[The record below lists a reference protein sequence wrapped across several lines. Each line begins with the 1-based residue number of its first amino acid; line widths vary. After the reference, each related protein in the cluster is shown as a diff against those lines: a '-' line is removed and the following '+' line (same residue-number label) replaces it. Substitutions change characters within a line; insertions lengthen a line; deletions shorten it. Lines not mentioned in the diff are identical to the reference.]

1 MSMKRNRWGNRLYAL
16 FMTAFMVLSLLPA
29 SNLQVQAEEDQTVE
43 TETAGNTETAGQPQS
58 ESDTFEIRYVANGGQ
73 GDMDFQTFQ
82 SDDAEVQL
90 TANGFT
96 LEGHEFQG
104 WSTTPDGEDVI
115 SQGEVDMPARFVP
128 DESILRELEYDW
140 DADEDGIIS
149 EEETFSLSDCIRDN
163 TLVLYAQWEKL
174 PEEDEPGQTSV
185 PEEKEPVIVDIT
197 SDDLQELTEASEIS
211 KQEMLALRNNLPTA
225 LLDENDNP
233 VEPENPKSEGDG
245 TKINSVKVSWIDEP
259 AGTTQKTVDL
269 TGKNNA
275 PFNVRMQLE
284 LTLSGQNNYDA
295 GTIQIRIPKQIMRN
309 RDGNLVGEMSLSV
322 PEAPDDRATF
332 AYTDMEDYYLLTNTR
347 ALPASLGVYFE
358 FTISKMVPNTIPENT
373 DSDPFTATVSVET
386 PNHETLISKPKED
399 LTFQIRTNEQLTAS
413 TKQDNGVYLDWPAEW
428 DRLEI
433 PKPKNAQ
440 GEEAPD
446 DYVYIDWY
454 TYVRI
459 YGNQNFSLK
468 FMDDPSQ
475 MKNDK
480 GEYKNIDDY
489 QILGYRYNNTYQIY
503 DPEAGAT
510 LTENEWQADGDR
522 YFTHVYVAYNRKN
535 FPLPDE
541 WNTRVVYT
549 VKNTI
554 EYTLKGVDKDETAE
568 PSKSS
573 VSDEAQIAFVPFY
586 IPRGQ
591 FNVWKTGNG
600 GDRYTNYWTPDTFL
614 STINYYSY
622 GLNELLDKGQTDLSY
637 KVRLEGFGYRLTYGG
652 TDESGKTLDP
662 ENPDSYGKKSYAFD
676 ITDDRLY
683 WDDSTNLNNY
693 KVDDTRL
700 LDEDYYGFKSLT
712 IQNPTVYDYVKF
724 QSSQNGYRYDENGHI
739 IYGTVTAGDYGFM
752 ANADPKE
759 RPDLVVYGKR
769 RKSDEWTEMAVYSY
783 NGRTEAKDNC
793 QISNNIITFTQPVA
807 AYRVVARTKK
817 AGLIWEILPT
827 VTLKGTDGTDKTYV
841 RDYVLDKME
850 NADNVSIPLSNVV
863 SSKILDN
870 EGKVILSSTGK
881 DDPDGNYNNVLEDKK
896 GNDILQGASLG
907 VRASK
912 VLQTTEND
920 PANKEV
926 KLTYRLNVDLQS
938 NLSNRNSYNL
948 AQENNYLTK
957 ETKGTFYDLLPAH
970 VMVDL
975 NSLKLRTGDQ
985 ITSVEQIPNYKDS
998 GRTLLIVK
1006 ANLAPNPGYRAAH
1019 QSVTGMPGYCDTLR
1033 LTYDAYITW
1042 VDMVDFG
1049 KHLENNFVYESGN
1062 TQLGS
1067 LKGYMG
1073 EPDDPRGGQNAA
1085 SISGAGTAIE
1095 YLKDINSQND
1105 NNAYVYAKSNDDLV
1119 VDVSGHTFLSK
1130 YVSVNNDGRYVTGQ
1144 SATYPTKAYV
1154 GGAYTYRLRMENGN
1168 DTISKDLVFFDK
1180 LETFTPNETM
1190 GKEFQDELNTY
1201 GRWQGHLLSV
1211 DTSEAESLGI
1221 DPKVYWSEI
1230 VDLDLN
1236 AEASRNL
1243 ANTAIWQPLKAD
1255 TDKSKVKAIAVDL
1268 SKTEKGE
1275 DFELKAKSSVNVF
1288 VNMKAPSETELGTRI
1303 KCMRTRQETD
1313 AEGNIKEV
1321 IEAGSHAY
1329 NDVHLSANV
1338 KAVRQGAELP
1348 DGSTAQDEGSYREM
1362 YLNYQYTR
1370 LALVPLDIEVHKTW
1384 DDADNQ
1390 DGYRPEAVKVR
1401 LLANN
1406 QPMDTIMGSPEGE
1419 QRYTA
1424 VLSEKNGW
1432 YTCFE
1437 NVPPVDSEGKSYYF
1451 SFEELP
1457 ATDADGQSSG
1467 NLSKYSVSWSSKPG
1481 YREITDKV
1489 EEQTSTYKVETKDY
1503 TLTNYHKPEELD
1515 ITGTKFWDDDSD
1527 AQHQRPNSVD
1537 VALYADGE
1545 KIAKRTTNAANGWA
1559 YTFANMPKNRNGEP
1573 IRYEVKED
1581 AYYPGYYSKVDGY
1594 NLTNTFDPIGHLAI
1608 TKTVKNGTSKA
1619 LEKEFTFTA
1628 TFYSKSEQDGDRGP
1642 VIADGF
1648 TAEKVDHKVE
1658 TIEELEKLKE
1668 GSGEK
1673 FQIHSGDKF
1682 RLKAGE
1688 TLVVYDLPSE
1698 TDYVLEEQDQPG
1710 FTLTSQSNTE
1720 SDIRARQIS
1729 QAEFENTYNA
1739 TGSLN
1744 FTARKVV
1751 ENHAVVNHLFR
1762 FELLDE
1768 DKQTDT
1774 EGKTEEEIDKE
1785 KVIRTTSND
1794 KDGNVQFGSIR
1805 FSLADLNGQDSSQG
1819 TRHFLIRE
1827 IQGDA
1832 AGYSYTKDVYAATVE
1847 LQDDGDGTITPTVTY
1862 RKNNGEETTS
1872 ETPVFTNV
1880 YTADGSVEIKAW
1892 KKITGRE
1899 LKENEFTFN
1908 LYKYAQEKDGETVS
1922 WIPVTKET
1930 EDGQTTE
1937 VLAQV
1942 QNQKDGTILFAP
1954 TVNAEGQKDTDSP
1967 LYFTQEDIGKTFR
1980 FKVKETE
1987 GKDETVDYNTNALVY
2002 EVVVYDDNNGTLS
2015 FDSKFIGREK
2025 TVKAEDGTESLE
2037 LDETVKLP
2045 VIENDLKDGSLKI
2058 TKAVTSGDPNTDFKF
2073 KIRFEYPEGKDLG
2086 EDVTIKR
2093 EPVTSKNVSVN
2104 VFAKDGGPIA
2114 GVTYDLFWIPADGTS
2129 EVKIGTYTTDD
2140 SGYGGVI
2147 GLDGSQYQNGH
2158 FEARLKDWDKSSYSS
2173 LEDTYQFEEPEQ
2185 VSDVMEYTWNLEMEE
2200 ADLAYAVV
2208 DKTNRELVF
2217 YRGSQNYIDKLK
2229 SQLPETRYEVLENFE
2244 KTTTSPW
2251 KKYNDSIDVIRCEG
2265 VIQPGSS
2272 MANWFSGMKA
2282 REIHLEQF
2290 DTSQVISL
2298 NNTFNGCRQAQVI
2311 DLTGWNVSNVTNMQG
2326 TFYYC
2331 EVVEDLAIEDW
2342 DVSKVTTMHTMFDC
2356 AHKLKPLDLSRWQ
2369 TDSLTNLTQTFR
2381 NCFALS
2387 SLNVSTWN
2395 TSKVTAMRY
2404 AFSDCLTLQELDLS
2418 NWSINCDT
2426 TGFFEHCQQLKKI
2439 KFSNSIKFSGDLTA
2453 QFGGGTVV
2461 TDVSYRTKR
2470 WEKAGSDL
2478 QSTLNGF
2485 VNLTSSQL
2493 FGTWVRE
2500 DENGELHESELDLES
2515 KVTVSSEKGFSLKK
2529 ATSVASKEG
2538 TGESG
2543 IQTVSDGETRPFTV
2557 TQDMSGMAIAELNR
2571 ETGELVF
2578 YRIKETVTPVN
2589 TNKYLYFSGFESG
2602 DIHPWNDST
2611 YTMSRIK
2618 SIRFESPIQPV
2629 GSIDGWFM
2637 HLYNLVSFDGKNF
2650 DLTKVNRLNQLFRRC
2665 SSLEHLDLSTVKTT
2679 PQGTTSSL
2687 LYLGWMFEGCAKLK
2701 TVKLNNWN
2709 TSGALVFDCMFYNCS
2724 SLTEIDLTDIS
2735 TRSLKTTQYG
2745 TDHMFTNCNSL
2756 KRVVFGP
2763 DFSFNGFKSNVSISV
2778 RGSLPNPPQNSIY
2791 TEKWCKEDDPSV
2803 AMTASEMSAYSG
2815 SITGTWIWQPAE
2827 TAYAVSYDANGGSG
2841 SMPTKYA
2848 NINESLQLDACTF
2861 VRPGYDFAGWK
2872 DAHGKSYEEIIPAET
2887 QKGGSLL
2894 KLYAQWKPS
2903 GFLAGGE
2910 GEYEIIL
2917 KGNQTALIPGIPAG
2931 TKYTIY
2937 EETPDGWK
2945 LLSSSGTT
2953 GEIESLK
2960 TAEAVF
2966 RNQYEPGSASAIIT
2980 ANKILEGGTLQDG
2993 QFEFGLYAVNGE
3005 QETLI
3010 STARNMSTG
3019 QIVFPQIVYKGGAEG
3034 ADPAGTYTY
3043 RIRELTQ
3050 TDENIICDS
3059 ETYEVNVVL
3068 IDNKDGT
3075 RTASAVLP
3083 DITFRN
3089 SVKKPLPTTGSL
3101 TIQKTVQDSYDGQ
3114 TLPEFT
3120 VEVTIDGQIQELKLK
3135 AGKDNAVRLDGLP
3148 IGAMFSITE
3157 TDIPE
3162 GFSFVE
3168 TVNGSGIVA
3177 PGENYATVI
3186 NKYTG
3191 KRPEAT
3197 VMLEAAKELKNGTQ
3211 ENGQFSFTLF
3221 RQKKTSESS
3230 EPEWEAVETVTNT
3243 ADGKILFSPLTFTT
3257 AGSWT
3262 YKVVEQHPTED
3273 QNDGTIDYDTSEKTV
3288 TVKVEQQ
3295 EDDSLT
3301 PTVTWSDS
3309 DNTFHNAMKP
3319 GTLTVTKHVENGTGK
3334 TAQQDFTFCLTDPDG
3349 NPLSSI
3355 NWTKGEGETA
3365 QTGTLPED
3373 GSFTLKD
3380 GETIAFA
3387 LPNGTA
3393 YKVTEQEA
3401 TGYVTTATGDAGTIQ
3416 SNTVSETVF
3425 TNTYS
3430 AKGVFEPKAKK
3441 TLLGRPLEAGQFTFL
3456 LQNEENEIIQEV
3468 KNLEDGSVTFH
3479 PIEFTLADLEN
3490 RPDVKPDKD
3499 KGETEES
3506 VKGIKEFT
3514 YYMMEKTPDDSEII
3528 SDQNIVTI
3536 KVRVSDTGTGEL
3548 KVEPHYYVGET
3559 EIASI
3564 TFTNRAAVELPAAG
3578 RTGSWI
3584 GYAAG
3589 AAALGASAFVLLDN
3603 RRKKS
3608 KK

>member
-43 TETAGNTETAGQPQS
+43 TETTGNTETAAQAQS
-58 ESDTFEIRYVANGGQ
+58 ESETFEIRYVANGGQ

-115 SQGEVDMPARFVP
+115 SQGVVDMPARFVP

-140 DADEDGIIS
+140 DANEDGTIS
-149 EEETFSLSDCIRDN
+149 QEETFSLSDCIRDN

-174 PEEDEPGQTSV
+174 PEENEPGQTSV

-211 KQEMLALRNNLPTA
+211 KQEMLELRNNLPTM
-225 LLDENDNP
+225 LLDENNDP
-233 VEPENPKSEGDG
+233 TEPENPKSEGDG

-259 AGTTQKTVDL
+259 AGTTKKTVDL

-413 TKQDNGVYLDWPAEW
+413 VKRDNGVYLDWPAEW
-428 DRLEI
+428 DRLGI
-433 PKPKNAQ
+433 PRPKNAQ
-440 GEEAPD
+440 GEEAPN

-454 TYVRI
+454 TYTRI

-475 MKNDK
+475 MKDDK
-480 GEYKNIDDY
+480 GGYKGIDDY
-489 QILGYRYNNTYQIY
+489 QILGYRYNNTYQKY
-503 DPEAGAT
+503 DPEAGAI

-535 FPLPDE
+535 FPLPEE

-600 GDRYTNYWTPDTFL
+600 GDRYSSYWTPDTFL
-614 STINYYSY
+614 SSMNYYSY

-662 ENPDSYGKKSYAFD
+662 DDPGSYGKKSYAFD
-676 ITDDRLY
+676 IADDRLY

-712 IQNPTVYDYVKF
+712 IQTPTVYDYVKF

-752 ANADPKE
+752 ANPDPKE
-759 RPDLVVYGKR
+759 RPDLVVYGKCQ
-769 RKSDEWTEMAVYSY
+769 KSDEWTEMAVYSY
-783 NGRTEAKDNC
+783 NGRTQANDNC

-827 VTLKGTDGTDKTYV
+827 VTLKGTDGTDKTFV

-870 EGKVILSSTGK
+870 DGKVILSSTGK

-948 AQENNYLTK
+948 AQENDYLTK
-957 ETKGTFYDLLPAH
+957 ETQGTFYDLLPAH
-970 VMVDL
+970 VTVDL

-985 ITSVEQIPNYKDS
+985 ITSVQQIPNYKDS
-998 GRTLLIVK
+998 GRTLLIVE

-1085 SISGAGTAIE
+1085 SVSGAGTAIE
-1095 YLKDINSQND
+1095 YLKDINDQND
-1105 NNAYVYAKSNDDLV
+1105 NYAYVYAKSSNDLV

-1221 DPKVYWSEI
+1221 EPKVYWSEED
-1230 VDLDLN
+1230 DLDLN
-1236 AEASRNL
+1236 AEASRDLTNG
-1243 ANTAIWQPLKAD
+1243 NIWQPLKED
-1255 TDKSKVKAIAVDL
+1255 TDKSRIKAIAVDL

-1288 VNMKAPSETELGTRI
+1288 VNMKAPSESELGTKI

-1329 NDVHLSANV
+1329 NDVHLSAKV

-1348 DGSTAQDEGSYREM
+1348 DGSTAQDSSDYREM

-1370 LALVPLDIEVHKTW
+1370 LALVPLDIEVNKTW

-1406 QPMDTIMGSPEGE
+1406 QPMDEIIGSPEGE

-1424 VLSEKNGW
+1424 VLSEENGW

-1437 NVPPVDSEGKSYYF
+1437 NVQPVDSEGKSYYF

-1457 ATDADGQSSG
+1457 VNDADGQSSG

-1481 YREITDKV
+1481 YREITDQV

-1527 AQHQRPNSVD
+1527 AQHQRPISVD

-1744 FTARKVV
+1744 FIARKVV
-1751 ENHAVVNHLFR
+1751 ENHTVVNHLFR

-1847 LQDDGDGTITPTVTY
+1847 LQDDGAGTITPTVTY

-1880 YTADGSVEIKAW
+1880 YTADGSVETKAW

-1980 FKVKETE
+1980 FKVKET
-1987 GKDETVDYNTNALVY
+1987 
-2002 EVVVYDDNNGTLS
+2002 
-2015 FDSKFIGREK
+2015 
-2025 TVKAEDGTESLE
+2025 
-2037 LDETVKLP
+2037 
-2045 VIENDLKDGSLKI
+2045 GSL
-2058 TKAVTSGDPNTDFKF
+2058 
-2073 KIRFEYPEGKDLG
+2073 
-2086 EDVTIKR
+2086 
-2093 EPVTSKNVSVN
+2093 
-2104 VFAKDGGPIA
+2104 
-2114 GVTYDLFWIPADGTS
+2114 
-2129 EVKIGTYTTDD
+2129 
-2140 SGYGGVI
+2140 
-2147 GLDGSQYQNGH
+2147 
-2158 FEARLKDWDKSSYSS
+2158 
-2173 LEDTYQFEEPEQ
+2173 
-2185 VSDVMEYTWNLEMEE
+2185 NL
-2200 ADLAYAVV
+2200 
-2208 DKTNRELVF
+2208 
-2217 YRGSQNYIDKLK
+2217 
-2229 SQLPETRYEVLENFE
+2229 
-2244 KTTTSPW
+2244 
-2251 KKYNDSIDVIRCEG
+2251 
-2265 VIQPGSS
+2265 
-2272 MANWFSGMKA
+2272 
-2282 REIHLEQF
+2282 
-2290 DTSQVISL
+2290 
-2298 NNTFNGCRQAQVI
+2298 
-2311 DLTGWNVSNVTNMQG
+2311 
-2326 TFYYC
+2326 
-2331 EVVEDLAIEDW
+2331 
-2342 DVSKVTTMHTMFDC
+2342 
-2356 AHKLKPLDLSRWQ
+2356 
-2369 TDSLTNLTQTFR
+2369 
-2381 NCFALS
+2381 
-2387 SLNVSTWN
+2387 
-2395 TSKVTAMRY
+2395 
-2404 AFSDCLTLQELDLS
+2404 
-2418 NWSINCDT
+2418 
-2426 TGFFEHCQQLKKI
+2426 
-2439 KFSNSIKFSGDLTA
+2439 
-2453 QFGGGTVV
+2453 
-2461 TDVSYRTKR
+2461 
-2470 WEKAGSDL
+2470 
-2478 QSTLNGF
+2478 
-2485 VNLTSSQL
+2485 
-2493 FGTWVRE
+2493 
-2500 DENGELHESELDLES
+2500 
-2515 KVTVSSEKGFSLKK
+2515 
-2529 ATSVASKEG
+2529 
-2538 TGESG
+2538 
-2543 IQTVSDGETRPFTV
+2543 
-2557 TQDMSGMAIAELNR
+2557 
-2571 ETGELVF
+2571 
-2578 YRIKETVTPVN
+2578 
-2589 TNKYLYFSGFESG
+2589 
-2602 DIHPWNDST
+2602 
-2611 YTMSRIK
+2611 
-2618 SIRFESPIQPV
+2618 
-2629 GSIDGWFM
+2629 
-2637 HLYNLVSFDGKNF
+2637 
-2650 DLTKVNRLNQLFRRC
+2650 
-2665 SSLEHLDLSTVKTT
+2665 
-2679 PQGTTSSL
+2679 
-2687 LYLGWMFEGCAKLK
+2687 
-2701 TVKLNNWN
+2701 
-2709 TSGALVFDCMFYNCS
+2709 
-2724 SLTEIDLTDIS
+2724 
-2735 TRSLKTTQYG
+2735 
-2745 TDHMFTNCNSL
+2745 
-2756 KRVVFGP
+2756 
-2763 DFSFNGFKSNVSISV
+2763 
-2778 RGSLPNPPQNSIY
+2778 
-2791 TEKWCKEDDPSV
+2791 
-2803 AMTASEMSAYSG
+2803 
-2815 SITGTWIWQPAE
+2815 
-2827 TAYAVSYDANGGSG
+2827 
-2841 SMPTKYA
+2841 
-2848 NINESLQLDACTF
+2848 
-2861 VRPGYDFAGWK
+2861 
-2872 DAHGKSYEEIIPAET
+2872 
-2887 QKGGSLL
+2887 
-2894 KLYAQWKPS
+2894 
-2903 GFLAGGE
+2903 
-2910 GEYEIIL
+2910 
-2917 KGNQTALIPGIPAG
+2917 
-2931 TKYTIY
+2931 
-2937 EETPDGWK
+2937 
-2945 LLSSSGTT
+2945 
-2953 GEIESLK
+2953 
-2960 TAEAVF
+2960 
-2966 RNQYEPGSASAIIT
+2966 
-2980 ANKILEGGTLQDG
+2980 
-2993 QFEFGLYAVNGE
+2993 
-3005 QETLI
+3005 
-3010 STARNMSTG
+3010 
-3019 QIVFPQIVYKGGAEG
+3019 
-3034 ADPAGTYTY
+3034 
-3043 RIRELTQ
+3043 
-3050 TDENIICDS
+3050 
-3059 ETYEVNVVL
+3059 
-3068 IDNKDGT
+3068 
-3075 RTASAVLP
+3075 
-3083 DITFRN
+3083 
-3089 SVKKPLPTTGSL
+3089 
-3101 TIQKTVQDSYDGQ
+3101 
-3114 TLPEFT
+3114 
-3120 VEVTIDGQIQELKLK
+3120 
-3135 AGKDNAVRLDGLP
+3135 
-3148 IGAMFSITE
+3148 
-3157 TDIPE
+3157 
-3162 GFSFVE
+3162 
-3168 TVNGSGIVA
+3168 
-3177 PGENYATVI
+3177 
-3186 NKYTG
+3186 
-3191 KRPEAT
+3191 
-3197 VMLEAAKELKNGTQ
+3197 
-3211 ENGQFSFTLF
+3211 
-3221 RQKKTSESS
+3221 
-3230 EPEWEAVETVTNT
+3230 
-3243 ADGKILFSPLTFTT
+3243 
-3257 AGSWT
+3257 
-3262 YKVVEQHPTED
+3262 
-3273 QNDGTIDYDTSEKTV
+3273 
-3288 TVKVEQQ
+3288 
-3295 EDDSLT
+3295 
-3301 PTVTWSDS
+3301 
-3309 DNTFHNAMKP
+3309 
-3319 GTLTVTKHVENGTGK
+3319 
-3334 TAQQDFTFCLTDPDG
+3334 
-3349 NPLSSI
+3349 
-3355 NWTKGEGETA
+3355 
-3365 QTGTLPED
+3365 
-3373 GSFTLKD
+3373 
-3380 GETIAFA
+3380 
-3387 LPNGTA
+3387 
-3393 YKVTEQEA
+3393 
-3401 TGYVTTATGDAGTIQ
+3401 
-3416 SNTVSETVF
+3416 
-3425 TNTYS
+3425 
-3430 AKGVFEPKAKK
+3430 
-3441 TLLGRPLEAGQFTFL
+3441 
-3456 LQNEENEIIQEV
+3456 
-3468 KNLEDGSVTFH
+3468 
-3479 PIEFTLADLEN
+3479 
-3490 RPDVKPDKD
+3490 
-3499 KGETEES
+3499 
-3506 VKGIKEFT
+3506 
-3514 YYMMEKTPDDSEII
+3514 
-3528 SDQNIVTI
+3528 
-3536 KVRVSDTGTGEL
+3536 
-3548 KVEPHYYVGET
+3548 
-3559 EIASI
+3559 
-3564 TFTNRAAVELPAAG
+3564 
-3578 RTGSWI
+3578 
-3584 GYAAG
+3584 
-3589 AAALGASAFVLLDN
+3589 
-3603 RRKKS
+3603 
-3608 KK
+3608 

>member
-43 TETAGNTETAGQPQS
+43 TETAGNTETAAQAQS
-58 ESDTFEIRYVANGGQ
+58 EPETVEIRYVANGGQ

-90 TANGFT
+90 TANDFT

-115 SQGEVDMPARFVP
+115 NQGEVDMPARFVP

-140 DADEDGIIS
+140 DANEDGTIS
-149 EEETFSLSDCIRDN
+149 QEETFSLSDCIRDN

-197 SDDLQELTEASEIS
+197 SDDLQELTEASVIS
-211 KQEMLALRNNLPTA
+211 KQEMLALRNNLPTM
-225 LLDENDNP
+225 LLDENNDP
-233 VEPENPKSEGDG
+233 TEPENPKSEGDG

-259 AGTTQKTVDL
+259 AGITKKTVDL

-284 LTLSGQNNYDA
+284 LTLSGQNNYDT

-413 TKQDNGVYLDWPAEW
+413 VKRDNGVYLDWPAEW
-428 DRLEI
+428 DRLGI
-433 PKPKNAQ
+433 PRPKNAQ

-454 TYVRI
+454 TYTRI

-475 MKNDK
+475 MKDDK
-480 GEYKNIDDY
+480 GEYKDIDDY
-489 QILGYRYNNTYQIY
+489 QILGYRYNNTYQNY

-535 FPLPDE
+535 FPLPDK

-600 GDRYTNYWTPDTFL
+600 GDRYTYYWTPDTFL

-637 KVRLEGFGYRLTYGG
+637 KVRLEGFGYRQTYGG

-739 IYGTVTAGDYGFM
+739 IYGPVTAGDYGFT
-752 ANADPKE
+752 ASADPKE

-948 AQENNYLTK
+948 AQENDYLTK
-957 ETKGTFYDLLPAH
+957 ETQGTFYDLLPAH
-970 VMVDL
+970 VTVDL

-1095 YLKDINSQND
+1095 YLQDINSQND
-1105 NNAYVYAKSNDDLV
+1105 NNAYVYAKSSDDLV

-1243 ANTAIWQPLKAD
+1243 TNTAIWQPLKSD

-1288 VNMKAPSETELGTRI
+1288 VNMKAPSESELGTKI

-1329 NDVHLSANV
+1329 NDVHLSANI

-1348 DGSTAQDEGSYREM
+1348 DGSTAQDSSGYREM

-1370 LALVPLDIEVHKTW
+1370 LALVPLDIEVNKTW

-1406 QPMDTIMGSPEGE
+1406 QPMDEIIGSPEGE

-1424 VLSEKNGW
+1424 VLSEENGW

-1457 ATDADGQSSG
+1457 VNDADGQSSG

-1481 YREITDKV
+1481 YREITDQV

-1527 AQHQRPNSVD
+1527 AQHQRPISVD

-1648 TAEKVDHKVE
+1648 TAEKVDRKVE

-1847 LQDDGDGTITPTVTY
+1847 LQDDGAGTITPTVTY

-1922 WIPVTKET
+1922 WVPVTKET

-1980 FKVKETE
+1980 FKVKESE

-2015 FDSKFIGREK
+2015 FDSKFLGMEK
-2025 TVKAEDGTESLE
+2025 TVRAEDGTESVE

-2086 EDVTIKR
+2086 EDVTVKR
-2093 EPVTSKNVSVN
+2093 EPVTGKNVSVN

-2114 GVTYDLFWIPADGTS
+2114 GVVYDLFWIPADGTS

-2147 GLDGSQYQNGH
+2147 GLDGSLYQNGH
-2158 FEARLKDWDKSSYSS
+2158 FEARLKDWNKNYSPEEQLTHVFDEPS
-2173 LEDTYQFEEPEQ
+2173 ETGDTK
-2185 VSDVMEYTWNLEMEE
+2185 EYTWNLEMEE
-2200 ADLAYAVV
+2200 VDTAYAVL
-2208 DKTNRELVF
+2208 DTNSRTLIF
-2217 YRGSQNYIDKLK
+2217 RRASKNYVESLK
-2229 SQLPETRYEVLENFE
+2229 ATPPSGQKVYAEFE
-2244 KTTTSPW
+2244 EKAFGHVTTIPW
-2251 KKYNDSIDVIRCEG
+2251 YNDRANILHIRCEG
-2265 VIQPGSS
+2265 EIRPINLDYWFAELRNVQDVDLSLFDTSGVTSMNYTFWYCFAKTINFGPNWSTSNVKSMNSLFRFAQYVEELDVKDWDTSNVVDMNCIFDMTQRVKQLDLHKWDTSNVTGMLLLVRNCQYLIDLDVSGWDTRKVGTFFWAFSECYHLEHIDIRSWTASNSANIERLFENASNVRAISFGNKFKLTNNVNLRSPSGDGYTGKWTKLENLGASLTTQQLTSLSGDELAGTWVWERQDGDYSKYDSIERWKGDQPGSRKQGVRKVTLDS
-2272 MANWFSGMKA
+2272 AVVNQPPVQRFEA
-2282 REIHLEQF
+2282 
-2290 DTSQVISL
+2290 VSL
-2298 NNTFNGCRQAQVI
+2298 N
-2311 DLTGWNVSNVTNMQG
+2311 
-2326 TFYYC
+2326 
-2331 EVVEDLAIEDW
+2331 
-2342 DVSKVTTMHTMFDC
+2342 
-2356 AHKLKPLDLSRWQ
+2356 
-2369 TDSLTNLTQTFR
+2369 
-2381 NCFALS
+2381 
-2387 SLNVSTWN
+2387 
-2395 TSKVTAMRY
+2395 
-2404 AFSDCLTLQELDLS
+2404 
-2418 NWSINCDT
+2418 DT
-2426 TGFFEHCQQLKKI
+2426 
-2439 KFSNSIKFSGDLTA
+2439 
-2453 QFGGGTVV
+2453 
-2461 TDVSYRTKR
+2461 
-2470 WEKAGSDL
+2470 EK
-2478 QSTLNGF
+2478 
-2485 VNLTSSQL
+2485 
-2493 FGTWVRE
+2493 
-2500 DENGELHESELDLES
+2500 
-2515 KVTVSSEKGFSLKK
+2515 
-2529 ATSVASKEG
+2529 
-2538 TGESG
+2538 
-2543 IQTVSDGETRPFTV
+2543 RPFTV
-2557 TQDMSGMAIAELNR
+2557 TQSLSGKPIAEFNK
-2571 ETGELVF
+2571 ETGELVY
-2578 YRIKETVTPVN
+2578 YRIEETTKPEDTETYAYFENVELD
-2589 TNKYLYFSGFESG
+2589 NKVR
-2602 DIHPWNDST
+2602 ST
-2611 YTMSRIK
+2611 YKNAVK
-2618 SIRFESPIQPV
+2618 SIRFESPINLLANN
-2629 GSIDGWFM
+2629 SDYWFSYPNM
-2637 HLYNLVSFDGKNF
+2637 TSFDGHKLDISKPSRLAYLFYGCGQIESF
-2650 DLTKVNRLNQLFRRC
+2650 DLSMVKMSGPHETVGQMFRYC
-2665 SSLEHLDLSTVKTT
+2665 T
-2679 PQGTTSSL
+2679 
-2687 LYLGWMFEGCAKLK
+2687 KLK
-2701 TVKLNNWN
+2701 YIGLAGWD
-2709 TSGALVFDCMFYNCS
+2709 TSGTWHFDYMFNSCPALEEVN
-2724 SLTEIDLTDIS
+2724 IS
-2735 TRSLKTTQYG
+2735 TFSSKSMNLRTWG
-2745 TDHMFTNCNSL
+2745 TRDFFVGSNNV
-2756 KRVVFGP
+2756 KRITIGP
-2763 DFSFNGFKSNVSISV
+2763 DFSFNNFTGGGNLAE
-2778 RGSLPNPPQNSIY
+2778 RGKLPDPPNNDFFSGS
-2791 TEKWCKEDDPSV
+2791 WCLEDDPQHS
-2803 AMTASEMSAYSG
+2803 MTAKQISDTTG
-2815 SITGTWIWQPAE
+2815 SIAGTWIWQPAE
-2827 TAYAVSYDANGGSG
+2827 TAYAVSYDPNGGSG
-2841 SMPTKYA
+2841 SMPTKYG
-2848 NINESLQLDACTF
+2848 NINEPLQLDACTF

-2872 DAHGKSYEEIIPAET
+2872 DANGNSYEGVIPVGI
-2887 QKGGSLL
+2887 QKAGSVL

-2903 GFLAGGE
+2903 GSLVGGE

-2993 QFEFGLYAVNGE
+2993 QFEFGLYAVKDA

-3010 STARNMSTG
+3010 STARNTSTG

-3043 RIRELTQ
+3043 RIRELSQ
-3050 TDENIICDS
+3050 SDENITCDVN
-3059 ETYEVNVVL
+3059 TYEAKVVL
-3068 IDNKDGT
+3068 VDNKDGT

-3089 SVKKPLPTTGSL
+3089 SVKEPLPTTGSL

-3120 VEVTIDGQIQELKLK
+3120 VEVTIDGQIQELKLN

-3148 IGAMFSITE
+3148 IGALFSITE

-3168 TVNGSGIVA
+3168 TVNGSGIIG

-3191 KRPEAT
+3191 KRHEAT
-3197 VMLEAAKELKNGTQ
+3197 VMLEAAKELKDGTL
-3211 ENGQFSFTLF
+3211 ENGQFAFTLF
-3221 RQKKTSESS
+3221 RQKETSESS

-3257 AGSWT
+3257 AGSWS

-3295 EDDSLT
+3295 EDGSLT
-3301 PTVTWSDS
+3301 PTVTWSES

-3319 GTLTVTKHVENGTGK
+3319 GGLTVTKHVENGTDK
-3334 TAQQDFTFCLTDPDG
+3334 TTQKDFIFCLTDPDG
-3349 NPLSSI
+3349 KPLSSV
-3355 NWTKGEGETA
+3355 NWTKGEGETV
-3365 QTGTLPED
+3365 QTGILPED

-3380 GETIAFA
+3380 GETIAFT

-3393 YKVTEQEA
+3393 YKVTEQET

-3416 SNTVSETVF
+3416 SNETAAAVF

-3430 AKGVFEPKAKK
+3430 AKGVFEPTAKK

-3456 LQNEENEIIQEV
+3456 LQNEQNETIQEV